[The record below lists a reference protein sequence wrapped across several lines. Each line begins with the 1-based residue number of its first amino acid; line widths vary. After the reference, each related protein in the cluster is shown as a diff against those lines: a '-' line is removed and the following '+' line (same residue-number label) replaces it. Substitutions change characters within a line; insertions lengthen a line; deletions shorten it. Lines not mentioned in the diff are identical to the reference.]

1 MVEPIQGEAGVVVP
15 DHGYLTK
22 VRELCT
28 KYNVRFQT
36 GLSSLARLTFEKFW
50 KVKSIGM
57 QNRLALEELDA
68 STAVVAAFALSCS
81 CQDWEEVFYYFN
93 FFISF

>member
-28 KYNVRFQT
+28 KYNVSFQT
-36 GLSSLARLTFEKFW
+36 GLSSLARLVRFEKFW

-57 QNRLALEELDA
+57 QNRLALKELD
-68 STAVVAAFALSCS
+68 V
-81 CQDWEEVFYYFN
+81 
-93 FFISF
+93 